1 MQEEVNQKTIA
12 LVFRAVSFTARHFE
26 AALREAKRDME
37 RQENAAIRWKNG
49 KVMTKYATPP
59 EKKKHGRMSVKDLVG
74 EGQGAATIQIPDD
87 IKDFQRIARKYN
99 VDFAIKK
106 DKTVDPPKYI
116 VFFRA
121 KDTDVIKEC
130 FKDYLNQQSRK
141 RQRVPFK
148 QRLEEFK
155 DLAATL
161 NKNLVKKLHRGERS
175 L

>member
-1 MQEEVNQKTIA
+1 MQEEITQKTIA

-26 AALREAKRDME
+26 AVLREAKHDLE
-37 RQENAAIRWKNG
+37 RQENMAVNRKSGRWQK
-49 KVMTKYATPP
+49 KSATPP

-74 EGQGAATIQIPDD
+74 EGQGATTIQIPDD

-130 FKDYLNQQSRK
+130 FKDYLNGQSRK

-148 QRLEEFK
+148 QRLEEFR
-155 DLAATL
+155 DRAAKL